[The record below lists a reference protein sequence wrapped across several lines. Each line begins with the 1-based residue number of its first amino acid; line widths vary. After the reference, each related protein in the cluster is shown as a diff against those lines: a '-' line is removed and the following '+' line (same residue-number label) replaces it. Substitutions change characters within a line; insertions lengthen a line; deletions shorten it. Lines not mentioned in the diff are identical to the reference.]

1 MKIKY
6 RNNNNYIESNVS
18 DLSDLRSL
26 NLEGGYIAFLIPSAY
41 SAEAVKNIND
51 NVLSQNIQLKA
62 TDDTIELICNY
73 NDIAELERDLI
84 IYQRALELYIDDLE
98 LSREID
104 KCLRRKMMWL
114 CLHIEGTIFNLL
126 V

>member
-6 RNNNNYIESNVS
+6 RNNDMYIESHVS
-18 DLSDLRSL
+18 DLSGLRSL
-26 NLEGGYIAFLIPSAY
+26 NLEGGYIAFLIPY
-41 SAEAVKNIND
+41 SNNVEAVKQVDDYVISKNIK
-51 NVLSQNIQLKA
+51 LKA
-62 TDDTIELICNY
+62 TDDAVELICNY
-73 NDIAELERDLI
+73 ADMAELEKDLI

-104 KCLRRKMMWL
+104 KCLRRKIMWL